1 LIVHALLFLPAPVAV
16 SKPTSSPVTG
26 QAVKQLLPRGARRR
40 RLVDDNDVETLYFAL
55 VLSE

>member
-1 LIVHALLFLPAPVAV
+1 
-16 SKPTSSPVTG
+16 VTG